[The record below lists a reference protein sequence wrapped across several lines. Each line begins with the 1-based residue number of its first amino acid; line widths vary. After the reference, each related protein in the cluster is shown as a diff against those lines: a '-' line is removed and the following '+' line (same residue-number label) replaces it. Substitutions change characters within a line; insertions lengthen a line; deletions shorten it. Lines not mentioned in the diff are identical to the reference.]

1 MRLTSSVLGLAL
13 TALAAGPMTAIT
25 VNQRARITGGS
36 GDGQCTVKVDVDSLV
51 EIEVRGDMGYIR
63 NLSGQPGRWVML
75 ECTQPLPQNP
85 SDFRFRGVDGRGRVE
100 LIRDPRDRGG
110 SAVVRIDDSKGGRE
124 EYHFKLEWRG
134 GSSDNWG
141 GNNDRGSLGRNN
153 SNGNWGGNSN
163 SGKRIDN
170 NNRGNIGSG
179 NNWNDEVNF
188 SGRGNGT
195 IARSGESPRRIRTC
209 VVTISRQ
216 GRVSAEFNAENFG
229 RVNFTGVLTSSSNYN
244 LTADMR
250 GGDNSAIRGV
260 MNITI
265 DGSRRVTRVS
275 MDGVTVGRER
285 DRVRVEWQN

>member
-1 MRLTSSVLGLAL
+1 MRLKPSVLALAL
-13 TALAAGPMTAIT
+13 AALAAGPMAAAT
-25 VNQRARITGGS
+25 VSQRARIIGGS
-36 GDGQCTVKVDVDSLV
+36 GDGQCTVKVDVDDV
-51 EIEVRGDMGYIR
+51 AEIEVRGDMGYIR

-75 ECTQPLPQNP
+75 ECTQAIPRNP
-85 SDFRFRGVDGRGRVE
+85 IDFRFRGVDGRGRVE
-100 LIRDPRDRGG
+100 LIRDPRNSGG
-110 SAVVRIDDSKGGRE
+110 SAVVRIQDTKGGRE

-134 GSSDNWG
+134 GDSNWG
-141 GNNDRGSLGRNN
+141 GSNNRGNNDS
-153 SNGNWGGNSN
+153 GNWGGN

-179 NNWNDEVNF
+179 NSWNDEVNF

-195 IARSGESPRRIRTC
+195 IARSGEPPRRIRTC

-216 GRVSAEFNAENFG
+216 GRVSAEFNADNFG
-229 RVNFTGVLTSSSNYN
+229 RVNFTGTLTSSSNYN
-244 LTADMR
+244 ITADMR

-285 DRVRVEWQN
+285 DRLRVEWQN

>member
-1 MRLTSSVLGLAL
+1 MRLKPSILAL
-13 TALAAGPMTAIT
+13 ALAAVAAGPMAAIT
-25 VNQRARITGGS
+25 VSQRARIIGGS
-36 GDGQCTVKVDVDSLV
+36 GDGQCTVKVDVDDIV

-63 NLSGQPGRWVML
+63 NLTGQPGRWVMF
-75 ECTQPLPQNP
+75 ECTQPIPQNP
-85 SDFRFRGVDGRGRVE
+85 SEFRFRGVDGRGSVE

-110 SAVVRIDDSKGGRE
+110 SAVVRIEDRKGGRE

-134 GSSDNWG
+134 GGDGNRG
-141 GNNDRGSLGRNN
+141 GNN
-153 SNGNWGGNSN
+153 N
-163 SGKRIDN
+163 SGKWIGES
-170 NNRGNIGSG
+170 NRGNNNSG

-216 GRVSAEFNAENFG
+216 GMVSAEFDAENWG
-229 RVNFTGVLTSSSNYN
+229 RVRFTGRLTNSSRNN

-265 DGSRRVTRVS
+265 DGGRRVTRVS
-275 MDGVTVGRER
+275 MDGVTIGRER